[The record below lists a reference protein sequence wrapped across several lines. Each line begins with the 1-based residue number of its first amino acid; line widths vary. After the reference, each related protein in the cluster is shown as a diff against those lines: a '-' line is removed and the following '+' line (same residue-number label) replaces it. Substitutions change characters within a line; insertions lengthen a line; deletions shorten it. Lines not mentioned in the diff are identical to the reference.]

1 MKPLSVDSMF
11 FRRND
16 NNEIESVAEGEDQ
29 IRTSTHTH
37 EPSNELNVFGV

>member
-29 IRTSTHTH
+29 IRTSTH